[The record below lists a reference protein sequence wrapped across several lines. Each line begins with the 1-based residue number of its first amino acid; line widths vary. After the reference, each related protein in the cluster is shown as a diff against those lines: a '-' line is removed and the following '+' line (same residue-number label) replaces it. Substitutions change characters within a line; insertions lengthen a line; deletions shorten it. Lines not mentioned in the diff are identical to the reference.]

1 MDFSYLVFL
10 ALKSAISLSVSL
22 TIPPNVVRNK
32 DLEFCSC
39 FQVFGNSTKLNE
51 DMNMCSKDISKIAS
65 YTIANFQPLWQL
77 VSSDTS
83 TVPKFFYW

>member
-51 DMNMCSKDISKIAS
+51 DMSMCSKKYIEDRQLHSC
-65 YTIANFQPLWQL
+65 PLSATLATGIQ
-77 VSSDTS
+77 
-83 TVPKFFYW
+83 